1 MTFPLP
7 SPSSD
12 LKVPN
17 AATCVH
23 RFLILVSDGVLFK
36 LNVIVLDP
44 SRIRV
49 HSLTNQHLSIDSLA
63 HKCCF
68 SQVRGAERGDIK
80 ISMQYY
86 EGESQLIVKVLECK
100 SLKPFPGRVSCS
112 KYYGNT

>member
-1 MTFPLP
+1 M
-7 SPSSD
+7 
-12 LKVPN
+12 
-17 AATCVH
+17 
-23 RFLILVSDGVLFK
+23 
-36 LNVIVLDP
+36 LDHF
-44 SRIRV
+44 RV
-49 HSLTNQHLSIDSLA
+49 WLRSLTNQHLSVDSLA
-63 HKCCF
+63 HKAAF

>member
-1 MTFPLP
+1 MAFPLP

-36 LNVIVLDP
+36 LNVVVLDP

-63 HKCCF
+63 HKCCLF
-68 SQVRGAERGDIK
+68 SGSWCGAWGY
-80 ISMQYY
+80 QN
-86 EGESQLIVKVLECK
+86 LHAVL
-100 SLKPFPGRVSCS
+100 
-112 KYYGNT
+112 